1 MTDGKRVPVTVLTG
15 FLGAGK
21 TTVLNHLMRQ
31 PALSD
36 ALVIINEFGEVGLD
50 HQLVAHANEDTV
62 VELSSG
68 CLCCTIRGDLV
79 KTLRDVGWRYARDG
93 ERWFSRVIIET
104 TGLADPAPIIHTLMT
119 DGHVADRYVLD
130 GVVTVVDLVNADNT
144 LDQQPEAVKQV
155 AMADALVLTK
165 ADLADRSARESLGQR
180 LASLNPAADRHEVAS
195 GQLDPSF
202 ITDLG
207 LFDTE
212 GKIADVVSWLQA
224 EAYADRHDHD
234 HHHGDHDTH
243 SHDHDH
249 HHDHDHAHAHDPNRH
264 GDDIHARCFQID
276 EPLPPKRVDA
286 LLEML
291 LMLVGSDLLRV
302 KGILN
307 LEGSDR
313 PLVIHGVQ
321 HIFHPPA
328 TLESWPDED
337 RRSKLVFI
345 TRGVPQ
351 QLLEDLVAT
360 VSDVTPGLA
369 STSTA

>member
-31 PALSD
+31 PELSD

-119 DGHVADRYVLD
+119 DAHIADRYLLD
-130 GVVTVVDLVNADNT
+130 GVVTVVDLVNAGDT
-144 LDQQPEAVKQV
+144 LDQQPEAVKQA

-165 ADLADRSARESLGQR
+165 ADLADRGTRKSLEQR
-180 LASLNPAADRHEVAS
+180 LNSLNPAADRHEVVS
-195 GQLDPSF
+195 GQLDPSL

-207 LFDTE
+207 LFDTD

-224 EAYADRHDHD
+224 EAYADHHDHGHH

-249 HHDHDHAHAHDPNRH
+249 EHAHDPNRH
-264 GDDIHARCFQID
+264 GDDIHARCFEID
-276 EPLPPKRVDA
+276 QPLPPKRVDA

-307 LEGSDR
+307 LEGSER

-345 TRGVPQ
+345 TRSVPQ

-360 VSDVTPGLA
+360 LSDPA
-369 STSTA
+369 PAPA

>member
-1 MTDGKRVPVTVLTG
+1 MTDGRRVPVTVLTG

-31 PALSD
+31 PELAD

-62 VELSSG
+62 IELSSG

-104 TGLADPAPIIHTLMT
+104 TGLADPAPIIHTLLT
-119 DGHVADRYVLD
+119 DGHIADRYALD
-130 GVVTVVDLVNADNT
+130 GVVTVVDLVNADST
-144 LDQQPEAVKQV
+144 FDRQPEAIKQAAV
-155 AMADALVLTK
+155 ADALVLTK
-165 ADLADRSARESLGQR
+165 ADLAEASAREQLEQR
-180 LASLNPAADRHEVAS
+180 LASLNPAASRLEVAD
-195 GQLDPSF
+195 GRLDPNC
-202 ITDLG
+202 IMGLG

-212 GKIADVVSWLQA
+212 GKIADVDAWLKA
-224 EAYADRHDHD
+224 EAYADHHRHHDH
-234 HHHGDHDTH
+234 G
-243 SHDHDH
+243 H
-249 HHDHDHAHAHDPNRH
+249 HHDHDHHDHHDHGHAHDPNRH
-264 GDDIHARCFQID
+264 GDDIHARCFEID
-276 EPLPPKRVDA
+276 QPLPPRRVDA

-291 LMLVGSDLLRV
+291 VMLVGSDLLRV

-345 TRGVPQ
+345 TRSVPN

-360 VSDVTPGLA
+360 LADPAPHQHKTSSTKPG
-369 STSTA
+369 

>member
-31 PALSD
+31 PELSD

-79 KTLRDVGWRYARDG
+79 KTLRDVDWRYARDG
-93 ERWFSRVIIET
+93 KRWFSRVIIET
-104 TGLADPAPIIHTLMT
+104 TGLADPAPIIHTLLT
-119 DGHVADRYVLD
+119 DGHIVDRYVLD

-165 ADLADRSARESLGQR
+165 ADLADLGARTTLDLR
-180 LASLNPAADRHEVAS
+180 LAKLNPSAIRREVAD
-195 GQLDPSF
+195 GQLEPRF
-202 ITDLG
+202 ITGLG
-207 LFDTE
+207 LFDTD
-212 GKIADVVSWLQA
+212 GKIADVAGWLKA
-224 EAYADRHDHD
+224 EAYPTDHD
-234 HHHGDHDTH
+234 HHEHGHDEEH
-243 SHDHDH
+243 RHD
-249 HHDHDHAHAHDPNRH
+249 HAHDPNRH
-264 GDDIHARCFQID
+264 GDDIHARCFEIEQPL
-276 EPLPPKRVDA
+276 EPERVDA

-291 LMLVGSDLLRV
+291 LMLVGADLLRV
-302 KGILN
+302 KALLN
-307 LEGSDR
+307 LRGSDR

-321 HIFHPPA
+321 HVFHPPA

-345 TRGVPQ
+345 TRGVPNR
-351 QLLEDLVAT
+351 LLEILVET
-360 VSDVTPGLA
+360 LSEPTPA
-369 STSTA
+369 H